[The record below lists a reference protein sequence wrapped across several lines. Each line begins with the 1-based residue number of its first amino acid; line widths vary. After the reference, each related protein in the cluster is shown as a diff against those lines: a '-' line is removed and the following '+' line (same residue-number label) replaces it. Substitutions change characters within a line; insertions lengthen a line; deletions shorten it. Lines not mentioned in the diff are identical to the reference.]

1 MDPQV
6 VTAVQLQVRCSFEQG
21 TLFEPRYQ
29 RNNKRGGLKNLRCF
43 PSCGPS
49 HKARGF
55 CGRSVVVHVDACAPL
70 SSQTGQRAGALAKQ
84 SALDLVVLAEFVP
97 ASNAP
102 RFTSGEFVDT
112 AHYGGLLRTAEE
124 PLRALIPADGAH
136 ASASG
141 GALRWQFE
149 LNRKKKGWHY
159 GWTANKHSCNTLHCL
174 RVYVLCKLPG
184 LPDTLLCKG
193 SLSSPTFVLYCRR
206 RRRFSKA
213 TDEADAIALAK
224 GKAAGPK
231 AEGPKAGLKRA
242 APPDA
247 DDAESEEGEEEE
259 EEEEDEDE
267 GGELDDTPQ
276 LSRSSTPTTA
286 GGKKLKTEWPP
297 SDRKSVVSDAP
308 TEASDAEGT
317 TTATCSPQG
326 CQAVKPELVP
336 PPALEDLT
344 VAAFLLGLAAHA
356 AGHTRGS
363 SDSCTGTAAGAR
375 GPVQKRSPLF

>member
-6 VTAVQLQVRCSFEQG
+6 VAAMQLQVRCSFERG

-55 CGRSVVVHVDACAPL
+55 CGRSVVVHVDVCAPL
-70 SSQTGQRAGALAKQ
+70 SSEAGSRTGALAEQ
-84 SALDLVVLAEFVP
+84 SALDLVMLAEFVP

-102 RFTSGEFVDT
+102 RFTNGEFVDT
-112 AHYGGLLRTAEE
+112 AHYAGLLRTAED

-136 ASASG
+136 VSAGG

-184 LPDTLLCKG
+184 LADTLLCKG
-193 SLSSPTFVLYCRR
+193 SHSSPTFVLYCRR

-213 TDEADAIALAK
+213 TDEEDAFALAK

-231 AEGPKAGLKRA
+231 AAGPKAGRKRA
-242 APPDA
+242 LPPA
-247 DDAESEEGEEEE
+247 SDDAESKEGDDDDDDDDDEEE
-259 EEEEDEDE
+259 EDE

-317 TTATCSPQG
+317 TTATCSPQD
-326 CQAVKPELVP
+326 CQAVKTELMP
-336 PPALEDLT
+336 PPVILPPAHEDLT
-344 VAAFLLGLAAHA
+344 VAEFLLGLAAHA
-356 AGHTRGS
+356 AGHN
-363 SDSCTGTAAGAR
+363 
-375 GPVQKRSPLF
+375 